1 LQALTGIGGLQQQQ
15 QQAVLDAQRQAAL
28 QAQAAPL
35 AQYQALQPFMQMV
48 PSNLGTRIDTTF
60 GPAPS
65 PLQAGI
71 QTGLATLSG
80 LGNLFGGLTGAQ
92 QRII

>member
-1 LQALTGIGGLQQQQ
+1 M
-15 QQAVLDAQRQAAL
+15 

-35 AQYQALQPFMQMV
+35 AQYQAVQPFIGLAPQGQTQI
-48 PSNLGTRIDTTF
+48 STQF
-60 GPAPS
+60 GAPPN
-65 PLQAGI
+65 PLQAGV
-71 QTGLATLSG
+71 QTGLATLSA

>member
-1 LQALTGIGGLQQQQ
+1 
-15 QQAVLDAQRQAAL
+15 
-28 QAQAAPL
+28 L
-35 AQYQALQPFMQMV
+35 AQYQALQPFMGMI

-60 GPAPS
+60 APPPN